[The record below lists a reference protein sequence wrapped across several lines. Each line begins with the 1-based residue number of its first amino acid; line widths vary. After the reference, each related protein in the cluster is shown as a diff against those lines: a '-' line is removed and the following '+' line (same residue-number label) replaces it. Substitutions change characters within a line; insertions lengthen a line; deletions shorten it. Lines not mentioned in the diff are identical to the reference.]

1 MQLVEKR
8 NHGGWNKHDINLWE
22 MRTGMQARNSKKII
36 YRNTEQT
43 ANMDN
48 KCILHVRFQTSGR
61 LLKQHQLLAE
71 AEVNKV
77 Q

>member
-1 MQLVEKR
+1 MGNENWYAGK
-8 NHGGWNKHDINLWE
+8 KFK
-22 MRTGMQARNSKKII
+22 KKII

>member
-1 MQLVEKR
+1 MGNENWYAGK
-8 NHGGWNKHDINLWE
+8 KF
-22 MRTGMQARNSKKII
+22 KKII

-61 LLKQHQLLAE
+61 LLKQHQILAE
-71 AEVNKV
+71 AEENKV